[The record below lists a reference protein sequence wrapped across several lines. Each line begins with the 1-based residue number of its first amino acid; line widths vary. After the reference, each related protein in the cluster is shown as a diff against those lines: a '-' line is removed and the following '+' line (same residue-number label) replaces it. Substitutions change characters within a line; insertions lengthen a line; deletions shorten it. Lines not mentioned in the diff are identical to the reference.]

1 MTSSGTS
8 HGPRRRPREATS
20 TTPCRSGT
28 TIGPNSARTGAV
40 HRSSAQSR
48 PTGPRAVRA
57 HPSPASTAATGATH
71 HDRHA
76 RAMMKQGLGAA
87 FVPPVPHPGRHQRT
101 VTWNDPT
108 QHSPRRRF
116 AAAAARGILYDI
128 DVHSFRLDGAPRSSC
143 LLAPSRNSAAHA
155 RGRSFV
161 VRVIGT
167 RGVMSGCLSQVYS
180 CAPGHGGVA
189 VAAGTYGAGCCA
201 RARAAV
207 VAAASEATRGLQ
219 NERFERFER
228 PPVNSPTY
236 VAGQPPCLWESMQP
250 QELELNRA
258 ASITRASSGAS
269 GSRIEL
275 QLATTAALLT
285 IVRRKHGMPQRPVM
299 QYLQGVALRRTCRI
313 DGVRVTVHCAQRRPS
328 AAHRNAPLR
337 GGGGEVETRAAALRR
352 AGPRQR
358 CLDVPAGVETR

>member
-1 MTSSGTS
+1 ML
-8 HGPRRRPREATS
+8 
-20 TTPCRSGT
+20 
-28 TIGPNSARTGAV
+28 V
-40 HRSSAQSR
+40 
-48 PTGPRAVRA
+48 V
-57 HPSPASTAATGATH
+57 
-71 HDRHA
+71 
-76 RAMMKQGLGAA
+76 L
-87 FVPPVPHPGRHQRT
+87 VL
-101 VTWNDPT
+101 
-108 QHSPRRRF
+108 QH
-116 AAAAARGILYDI
+116 
-128 DVHSFRLDGAPRSSC
+128 
-143 LLAPSRNSAAHA
+143 
-155 RGRSFV
+155 
-161 VRVIGT
+161 
-167 RGVMSGCLSQVYS
+167 
-180 CAPGHGGVA
+180 
-189 VAAGTYGAGCCA
+189 
-201 RARAAV
+201 AAV
-207 VAAASEATRGLQ
+207 VAAGEATRGLA
-219 NERFERFER
+219 NERFERFESFER

-352 AGPRQR
+352 PGLRGNGVSTCRCGSNSERRRSRTRRGAGVVEALEPSTGVSGGRRRGLAGPTGR
-358 CLDVPAGVETR
+358 PTAKGGGETGKEV

>member
-40 HRSSAQSR
+40 HRSIAQSR

-76 RAMMKQGLGAA
+76 RDMMKQGLGAA

-143 LLAPSRNSAAHA
+143 HLPPSR
-155 RGRSFV
+155 
-161 VRVIGT
+161 T
-167 RGVMSGCLSQVYS
+167 R
-180 CAPGHGGVA
+180 A
-189 VAAGTYGAGCCA
+189 
-201 RARAAV
+201 
-207 VAAASEATRGLQ
+207 
-219 NERFERFER
+219 
-228 PPVNSPTY
+228 PPVSVAEVSSP
-236 VAGQPPCLWESMQP
+236 AW
-250 QELELNRA
+250 
-258 ASITRASSGAS
+258 
-269 GSRIEL
+269 
-275 QLATTAALLT
+275 
-285 IVRRKHGMPQRPVM
+285 
-299 QYLQGVALRRTCRI
+299 
-313 DGVRVTVHCAQRRPS
+313 
-328 AAHRNAPLR
+328 
-337 GGGGEVETRAAALRR
+337 
-352 AGPRQR
+352 
-358 CLDVPAGVETR
+358 

>member
-116 AAAAARGILYDI
+116 AVAAARGI
-128 DVHSFRLDGAPRSSC
+128 SFPT
-143 LLAPSRNSAAHA
+143 PSRLSTA
-155 RGRSFV
+155 S
-161 VRVIGT
+161 RVT
-167 RGVMSGCLSQVYS
+167 
-180 CAPGHGGVA
+180 
-189 VAAGTYGAGCCA
+189 T
-201 RARAAV
+201 RARQACLIASSTSSADCLCAAAPAV
-207 VAAASEATRGLQ
+207 VTAASEATK
-219 NERFERFER
+219 
-228 PPVNSPTY
+228 
-236 VAGQPPCLWESMQP
+236 
-250 QELELNRA
+250 
-258 ASITRASSGAS
+258 GA
-269 GSRIEL
+269 R
-275 QLATTAALLT
+275 
-285 IVRRKHGMPQRPVM
+285 
-299 QYLQGVALRRTCRI
+299 
-313 DGVRVTVHCAQRRPS
+313 
-328 AAHRNAPLR
+328 
-337 GGGGEVETRAAALRR
+337 
-352 AGPRQR
+352 
-358 CLDVPAGVETR
+358 

>member
-57 HPSPASTAATGATH
+57 HPSPAGTAATGATH

-76 RAMMKQGLGAA
+76 RDMMKQGLGAA
-87 FVPPVPHPGRHQRT
+87 FVPPAPHPGCHQRT

-116 AAAAARGILYDI
+116 AVAAARGIVYDI

-143 LLAPSRNSAAHA
+143 HLPPSRNSAARV

-161 VRVIGT
+161 VRVSNERPSCPAVYQRRRVTT
-167 RGVMSGCLSQVYS
+167 RARQAHLMVKQQQCWL
-180 CAPGHGGVA
+180 
-189 VAAGTYGAGCCA
+189 CCA
-201 RARAAV
+201 AAR
-207 VAAASEATRGLQ
+207 SSRCCGRGY
-219 NERFERFER
+219 E
-228 PPVNSPTY
+228 
-236 VAGQPPCLWESMQP
+236 
-250 QELELNRA
+250 
-258 ASITRASSGAS
+258 GAC
-269 GSRIEL
+269 
-275 QLATTAALLT
+275 
-285 IVRRKHGMPQRPVM
+285 K
-299 QYLQGVALRRTCRI
+299 RT
-313 DGVRVTVHCAQRRPS
+313 
-328 AAHRNAPLR
+328 L
-337 GGGGEVETRAAALRR
+337 
-352 AGPRQR
+352 
-358 CLDVPAGVETR
+358 

>member
-161 VRVIGT
+161 ARVITT
-167 RGVMSGCLSQVYS
+167 RRHPSR
-180 CAPGHGGVA
+180 APRV
-189 VAAGTYGAGCCA
+189 
-201 RARAAV
+201 
-207 VAAASEATRGLQ
+207 ATRAHHARG
-219 NERFERFER
+219 
-228 PPVNSPTY
+228 
-236 VAGQPPCLWESMQP
+236 
-250 QELELNRA
+250 
-258 ASITRASSGAS
+258 
-269 GSRIEL
+269 
-275 QLATTAALLT
+275 
-285 IVRRKHGMPQRPVM
+285 
-299 QYLQGVALRRTCRI
+299 ALRF
-313 DGVRVTVHCAQRRPS
+313 Q
-328 AAHRNAPLR
+328 
-337 GGGGEVETRAAALRR
+337 
-352 AGPRQR
+352 
-358 CLDVPAGVETR
+358 